1 MLVAEPGVD
10 PFAKRVAEKKER
22 VQKNQKNQ
30 LQNLKTAAKAGALPR
45 FCLWLTFL
53 PIFNV

>member
-22 VQKNQKNQ
+22 VHKNQKNQ

-45 FCLWLTFL
+45 FCL
-53 PIFNV
+53 